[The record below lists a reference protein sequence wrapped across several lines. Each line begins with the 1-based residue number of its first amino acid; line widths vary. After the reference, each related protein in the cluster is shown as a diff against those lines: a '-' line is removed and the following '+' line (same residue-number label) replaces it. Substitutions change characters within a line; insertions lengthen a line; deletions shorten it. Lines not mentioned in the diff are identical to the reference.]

1 MRKKLQVGE
10 TYHNL
15 TIIEHLGVI
24 KHKATHYRCKCSC
37 GKEVIYQHSLILK
50 GVVHKNC
57 NNLKESKHYNLKL
70 KPKEASFR
78 AKFTNYRSSARYRKL
93 DFDLEFEDCL
103 NLFSE
108 NCYYCGN
115 PPSNS
120 YNAILRNRKYKT
132 NYKYYKDSDYDIVY
146 NGIDRVDNSK
156 GYIKGNCVSCCSICN
171 TMKLSLNLEDFKEH
185 INKIYKKFN
194 T

>member
-37 GKEVIYQHSLILK
+37 GKEVIYQYSLILK

-70 KPKEASFR
+70 EPKEASFR
-78 AKFTNYRSSARYRKL
+78 AKFTNYRSSA
-93 DFDLEFEDCL
+93 
-103 NLFSE
+103 
-108 NCYYCGN
+108 
-115 PPSNS
+115 
-120 YNAILRNRKYKT
+120 RNRKYKT